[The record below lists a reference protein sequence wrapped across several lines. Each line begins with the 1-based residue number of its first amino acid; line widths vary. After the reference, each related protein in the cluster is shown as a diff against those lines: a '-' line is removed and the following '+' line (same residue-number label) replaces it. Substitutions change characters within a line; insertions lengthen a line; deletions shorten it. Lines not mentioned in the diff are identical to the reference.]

1 MKIFLLAPV
10 LLGLVPQLARAQAQV
25 NGRVLDAQTRQP
37 VPYASVRVPG
47 TTLGTTANAEGEFVL
62 SVRQL
67 PAKILAFGLGYGR
80 DSATVAQPGAALLL
94 RLAPAPI
101 ELPTAEPPSYAAQLL
116 MRAYRQMQR
125 TRSQMQYGQAF
136 YRQVTRNADEP
147 TEVLEAVW
155 DAQASSAG
163 LAGSRLAQGRYG
175 AKPAPMD
182 FSNFSLYTKTM
193 GGFCGISA
201 SDTID
206 SHAVV
211 SAEPN
216 KYFVLHYRGVAQN
229 GAQRLAEVAY
239 ESRPGIS
246 AVRGSVYI
254 DLATYQVLHA
264 RATRQLEIA
273 ASSSKMSFREGSVTM
288 EADFTPGTI
297 GALPNY
303 VKVNAL
309 LVMLR
314 KGKPD
319 TSVRAESLT
328 YFYDLR
334 PAPTGLPYAGPEAVA
349 NDLAA
354 IRKKTYDPAYW
365 REHPAVKRTPLE
377 DEIMHSFEDKK
388 AFGTLLNK

>member
-1 MKIFLLAPV
+1 VKILLLAPV
-10 LLGLVPQLARAQAQV
+10 LLGLASQLARAQAQV

-101 ELPTAEPPSYAAQLL
+101 ALPTAEPPSYAAQLL
-116 MRAYRQMQR
+116 MQAYRQVQR
-125 TRSQMQYGQAF
+125 TRQQVQYGQAF

-155 DAQASSAG
+155 DVQASSAG

-175 AKPAPMD
+175 TKPAPMD
-182 FSNFSLYTKTM
+182 FSNFSLYTKTL
-193 GGFCGISA
+193 GGFCGLA
-201 SDTID
+201 AADTTN

-211 SAEPN
+211 SADPN
-216 KYFVLHYRGVAQN
+216 KYFVLHYQGVAQR
-229 GAQRLAEVAY
+229 GAQRLAEIAF
-239 ESRPGIS
+239 ESRPGVPV
-246 AVRGSVYI
+246 VRGSVFI
-254 DLATYQVLHA
+254 DLASYQVLHA
-264 RATRQLEIA
+264 RATRRLEIA
-273 ASSSKMSFREGSVTM
+273 ASSSKMSFRESSVTL
-288 EADFTPGTI
+288 EADFTPTAT

-303 VKVNAL
+303 VQVNAAL
-309 LVMLR
+309 ILAR

-319 TSVRAESLT
+319 TPVRAESLT

-349 NDLAA
+349 SDLAA
-354 IRKKTYDPAYW
+354 IRKKTCDPAYW
-365 REHPAVKRTPLE
+365 REHPVVKRTPLE